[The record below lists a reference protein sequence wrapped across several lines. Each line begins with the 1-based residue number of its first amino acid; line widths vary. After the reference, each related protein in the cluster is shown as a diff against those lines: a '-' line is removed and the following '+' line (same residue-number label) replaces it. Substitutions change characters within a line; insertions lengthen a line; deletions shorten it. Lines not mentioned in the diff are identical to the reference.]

1 MIFQNK
7 KALPF
12 LAMLC
17 ALGWSLAYP
26 LIKMGYSELGIYPDD
41 LGNKIL
47 FAGIRF
53 FAAGILVLITGALQ
67 KRKLFI
73 GRSEA
78 PLLLSF
84 ALVNTTLHYLFS
96 YIGLSYIPSSRST
109 ILDSMG
115 GFLLIVLSCL
125 IFDDDTFSKT
135 KVIGCLLGFCGIA
148 VINIAPIGTLFSD
161 ISFMGD
167 GMILLNACCAAGGG
181 LITRLISKKMDMLA
195 ATGYGMGI
203 GGFLLILTGIF
214 TGIQHS
220 WNMTAK
226 GVAIVISLILISAVC
241 FGIYNMLLAY
251 HPISKVAIY
260 NALIPVFG
268 VIFSALLL
276 NEPFMWQ
283 YAAAGL
289 LVASGIY
296 VVNKK

>member
-67 KRKLFI
+67 KRKLII
-73 GRSEA
+73 GRREA

-115 GFLLIVLSCL
+115 GFLLIILSCL

-203 GGFLLILTGIF
+203 GGLLLIFTGIF

>member
-12 LAMLC
+12 LAIFC

-26 LIKMGYSELGIYPDD
+26 LIKMGYSELGIGSND
-41 LGNKIL
+41 LGSKIL

-53 FAAGILVLITGALQ
+53 FAAGALIMPLAALQ
-67 KRKLFI
+67 KRKMNI
-73 GRSEA
+73 GRIEA
-78 PLLLSF
+78 PLLFAF
-84 ALVNTTLHYLFS
+84 ALVNTALHYLFS

-115 GFLLIVLSCL
+115 SFLLIILSCV
-125 IFDDDTFSKT
+125 IFEDDKFSKN
-135 KVIGCLLGFCGIA
+135 KIIGCLLGFFGIA
-148 VINIAPIGTLFSD
+148 VINIAPIGELFSG
-161 ISFMGD
+161 ITFMGD

-181 LITRLISKKMDMLA
+181 IITRIISKKMDMLT
-195 ATGYGMGI
+195 ATGYGMSI
-203 GGFLLILTGIF
+203 GGLLLIAAGISA
-214 TGIQHS
+214 GIQNA
-220 WNMTAK
+220 WKLTAV
-226 GVAIVISLILISAVC
+226 GIVIVIALILISAVC

-283 YAAAGL
+283 YAAAGM

-296 VVNKK
+296 VINKG

>member
-67 KRKLFI
+67 KRKLII

-115 GFLLIVLSCL
+115 GFLLIILSCL

-181 LITRLISKKMDMLA
+181 LITRLISKKMDMLV

-203 GGFLLILTGIF
+203 GGFLLILTGFF

-226 GVAIVISLILISAVC
+226 GITIVISLILISAVC